1 MYPSDANEGLEWCY
15 GLNQEYDLQAAGW
28 TNETVCLNDFNLNPN
43 FDSSFRG
50 VVPECNNGVCYLFNG
65 TYNDKVS
72 LSV

>member
-1 MYPSDANEGLEWCY
+1 M
-15 GLNQEYDLQAAGW
+15 QAAGW